1 MGPFLGATAALATM
15 VVSLLF
21 WVSSSY
27 PLRDLVVSH
36 TSREMQHVWPVVIY
50 GPWLVAF
57 LSSLLGTFER
67 SRIAHSWV
75 VVVLF
80 SAAATSLCSKSLLGV
95 PTEIIVAGLPPVA
108 AAISFH
114 QFMSQVSVLR
124 FPVGRRMHARSS

>member
-1 MGPFLGATAALATM
+1 MGPFLGATAAFATM

-36 TSREMQHVWPVVIY
+36 TSREMQQVWPVVIY

-80 SAAATSLCSKSLLGV
+80 SAAATSLCSKTFLGV

-124 FPVGRRMHARSS
+124 LPVGRRMHARPS